1 MIRNQKSAENPNC
14 KFLHCILCH
23 EALSS
28 KKLKTNFSD
37 EASKLE
43 KLMSDVV
50 EIVNAIHLKTKPSRL
65 FSKLCDEMFA
75 DHKTTSTK

>member
-1 MIRNQKSAENPNC
+1 MIRNQKSTKNPNC

-50 EIVNAIHLKTKPSRL
+50 EIANAIHLKTKSIV
-65 FSKLCDEMFA
+65 F
-75 DHKTTSTK
+75 